1 MSLVFLYVPVGI
13 LVGSEFN
20 SAGSNEKPLIK
31 KIFTEVWVEIRESTI
46 GDGAPRNQQQRVALS
61 SLGLESKRRK

>member
-1 MSLVFLYVPVGI
+1 MPVGI

-46 GDGAPRNQQQRVALS
+46 GDGAPRNQQRVALS

>member
-1 MSLVFLYVPVGI
+1 MPVGI
-13 LVGSEFN
+13 LVGSEFT